1 MPYTAKLR
9 KVGGSVMLAIP
20 PALLEALDLKSDTQV
35 GMSIESGKLLVE
47 PKIRTR
53 YTLEAL
59 IAECDP
65 HAPETEDDQA
75 WTEAP
80 AVGRELI

>member
-35 GMSIESGKLLVE
+35 GMSIEAGKLLVE
-47 PKIRTR
+47 PKTRTR

-65 HAPETEDDQA
+65 EAGEPDKA